1 MAGELITQ
9 DWQMEYRDVLLGSST
24 PYEIV
29 QVEGLMD
36 LPEIQV
42 SDRLRLRRHG
52 LSPGDDF
59 AGRRSITVTFEVDA
73 PTVADLNTY
82 LGTVADIT
90 RPGLE
95 ESPLS
100 LQIPGVAEGG
110 KRRANVRPRR
120 RALPVNLDFY
130 YGLPIVVVEFVAT
143 DPRIYTSSNYL
154 ALTALP
160 SGGGG
165 LLFPATPPLTFVES
179 TETGDVNAVN
189 DGSFPVNPV
198 IRIDGPITNPT
209 IENLEQSKTI
219 EASITLLGGE
229 YLLIDTESRTVLL
242 NGTASR
248 YSSLLP
254 TSEWWDLAPGDN
266 TIRFR
271 SSTNT
276 EDAVL
281 SVSYRSAWV

>member
-9 DWQMEYRDVLLGSST
+9 DWQMEYRGTLLGSGT

-29 QVEGLMD
+29 QVTGLMD

-59 AGRRSITVTFEVDA
+59 AGRRSVVATFEVDA
-73 PTVADLNTY
+73 PTVADLNSY
-82 LGTVADIT
+82 LSTITALT

-100 LQIPGVAEGG
+100 LQVPGVAEGG
-110 KRRANVRPRR
+110 IRRLNVRPRR
-120 RALPVNLDFY
+120 RSIPVNLDLF
-130 YGLPIVVVEFVAT
+130 YGLPMVTVEFVAT
-143 DPRIYTSSNYL
+143 DPRVYTHSSYL
-154 ALTALP
+154 SLTALP

-179 TETGDVNAVN
+179 TETGDVNAEN
-189 DGSFPVNPV
+189 IGSFPVNPV
-198 IRIDGPITNPT
+198 IRIDGPITDPT
-209 IENLEQSKTI
+209 IENLEQGKTI
-219 EASITLLGGE
+219 ELSTTLALGQ